1 MELKNIINFLTP
13 INIEESPINIEPLAL
28 FFFVLILIVFFTTL
42 ISTLIN
48 AKKDSWEK
56 NWLRFQN
63 KKTSKLDIEQNSVID
78 LSQLI
83 ATKSEKVADVI
94 PGIILIIGLLGTFIG
109 LGLALDK
116 ASSILGSANFNSM
129 NDTNNSMEQL
139 MGMMEGLGTKFKTS
153 TWGLIA
159 FLLLKGIFG
168 WIGYEHK
175 RLVWCSEKIN
185 AELEAL
191 RKRKQEKD
199 EKFHSSLIT
208 SINKLEKEVTT
219 SQSNNSESIYSLL
232 VKNHRDK
239 QELDK
244 NSTNSLL
251 EKMEEIFSKQ
261 ENLIDKQINVMNQLS
276 IKKNESLTN
285 ITTNISELFSNLF
298 SELKLAT
305 NQNSKTLNDSILNAM
320 ERLNK
325 QLSEQHYNLNKLFS
339 HQHTENLDRLT
350 ENHQQT
356 LNILE
361 GSIHESKLSREAI
374 ERFVNENSKT
384 VEGLQN
390 SASNMSEA
398 SSKMGDSASKLQ
410 AVIDSLSTNMT
421 VLMEKLNKDLG
432 GTIENMDQSFS
443 RNMAVMTS
451 NLGETIKDMNDSFK
465 INMAQMTTNLNQAT
479 SDISHA
485 VNHLSSEVGTT
496 MDNVSSNIKEAMD
509 MQTKSQAL
517 FSSMAGALQE
527 EVTEMTGLVNKLSND
542 ILSGLAKISESNRNV
557 SILNKRY
564 NASAD
569 QIEALIDIVNNTV
582 NNVKENIDVINSFKL
597 SIKDLVLSNSNIN
610 DLVSKIDDNTK
621 ELSKLITAT
630 NGKYNLNSKA
640 TALTVS
646 N

>member
-1 MELKNIINFLTP
+1 M
-13 INIEESPINIEPLAL
+13 
-28 FFFVLILIVFFTTL
+28 
-42 ISTLIN
+42 
-48 AKKDSWEK
+48 
-56 NWLRFQN
+56 
-63 KKTSKLDIEQNSVID
+63 DIEQNSVID